1 MKSNCSNI
9 IYYNKKGVFT
19 SANSISVDVE
29 NGSIKAN
36 EPGTHEVVA
45 ICIGEGGKRHSRTFE
60 VFVNYPKIKK
70 VTLKLDDN
78 SLVEFAGSGEKAS
91 AGSIH
96 YDNVA
101 ASVLGGFVI
110 VKTDPLYVIRIEPP
124 TNLRMCISVPE
135 IIVPKKKTKVSR
147 GVIPKKVNFS
157 NSVFDCWWSYIV
169 SHSEQVEIMITQ
181 YHFECLAQVFAKAN
195 SL

>member
-1 MKSNCSNI
+1 MKKKFLTLVFSCFIITLYSQNKTIISDLDGLTLNIGETFTPNTYVSNSDGLKSNCSNI

-78 SLVEFAGSGEKAS
+78 SAYL
-91 AGSIH
+91 
-96 YDNVA
+96 
-101 ASVLGGFVI
+101 
-110 VKTDPLYVIRIEPP
+110 
-124 TNLRMCISVPE
+124 
-135 IIVPKKKTKVSR
+135 
-147 GVIPKKVNFS
+147 
-157 NSVFDCWWSYIV
+157 
-169 SHSEQVEIMITQ
+169 
-181 YHFECLAQVFAKAN
+181 
-195 SL
+195 